1 MDENGEFNPAAYYE
15 IYDHRDLAAA
25 ISANPL
31 TPDGIV
37 QFLETNRIDYEME
50 APKSEGWGEPVAPE
64 HFKIGIGSST
74 QEQKEITW
82 LHELGHLIYRAG
94 GTFRQPHYN
103 NMEYLLEMEAMRI
116 RKEFPKFVQEE
127 YSRYVG

>member
-1 MDENGEFNPAAYYE
+1 MNEFGEFEPAAYYE
-15 IYDHRDLAAA
+15 ISDYRDLATK
-25 ISANPL
+25 ISTDSL
-31 TPDGIV
+31 TPEKIV

-64 HFKIGIGSST
+64 HFRIGIGSST

-103 NMEYLLEMEAMRI
+103 NMEYLLEMEAMRF